1 LGAALMPLD
10 TLVTGGRV
18 ATLAGDHGFGWA
30 EAVGISGGRV
40 AFAGTAIELETR
52 ADPHTFRIEL
62 DPDEVVIPGLT
73 DAHLHLAEG
82 GLSLDRIDLSSSPT
96 IDDGLA
102 RIAAANAARPD
113 DDAWLGGHGWHNDRW
128 GVWPTADDLE
138 RVAPGRAVAL
148 WAHDH
153 HALWVSRRALEI
165 ARIDANRSDPD
176 GGIIRRDA
184 HGVPTGVLHEAAARI
199 VTDHIPAAPPEQYET
214 SIARLARDLVRLGVV
229 AVHDP
234 GALSLQEGLGPAID
248 AYRVLDERG
257 DLPIRVHASIRSEQL
272 AAAAGRELRSG
283 DPLGPPGGR
292 ARFGWLKLFA
302 DGTLAS
308 RTAALLEPIE
318 PEQGRPLPPGTER
331 GIWLTPPD
339 QVAGLARQAAAAGIA
354 TQIHAIGDRSC
365 RASLDA
371 LEAAVGRRTLM
382 PRLEHVQLLHPD
394 DRPRFAR
401 AGIAA
406 SLQPIHVRA
415 DAPIARALWGD
426 RAETRGYPM
435 RSLLDAGAVVA
446 FGTDAPVEPI
456 DPWPGLSMAVTRVD
470 GSWPAGSEPFGAD
483 ERITLEQALRAAC
496 VAPAVMAAETDRGR
510 LVPGQRADLLV
521 IPAQALV
528 HPIEPGGALAGARPR
543 LVMIDGEV
551 AFES

>member
-1 LGAALMPLD
+1 MPLD
-10 TLVTGGRV
+10 TLVTGGRI
-18 ATLAGDHGFGWA
+18 ATLAGDRGFGWV
-30 EAVGISGGRV
+30 EAVGITRGRV
-40 AFAGTAIELETR
+40 AFAGSAIELETR
-52 ADPHTFRIEL
+52 ADPHTLRIEL
-62 DPDEVVIPGLT
+62 DADEVAIPGLS

-82 GLSLDRIDLSSSPT
+82 GISLDRIDLSAAPT
-96 IDDGLA
+96 LDDGLV
-102 RIAAANAARPD
+102 RIAAAHADTTDPE
-113 DDAWLGGHGWHNDRW
+113 AWLQGHGWHSDRW

-138 RVAPGRAVAL
+138 RVAPGRAIAL

-153 HALWVSRRALEI
+153 HALWVSRRGLAI
-165 ARIDANRSDPD
+165 AGIDAGRGDPD
-176 GGIIRRDA
+176 GGIIRRGA
-184 HGVPTGVLHEAAARI
+184 NGIPTGVLHEAAARLVI
-199 VTDHIPAAPPEQYET
+199 DQVPPASAADHES

-234 GALSLQEGLGPAID
+234 GALSLPEGLGRAIA
-248 AYRVLDERG
+248 AYRLLDERG

-272 AAAAGRELRSG
+272 ATATGMELRSG

-302 DGTLAS
+302 DGTLGS

-318 PEQGRPLPPGTER
+318 PEAGRPLPAGTER
-331 GIWLTPPD
+331 GIWLTDPD
-339 QVAGLARQAAAAGIA
+339 EVAALAGRAAAVGIA

-371 LEAAVGRRTLM
+371 LEETAGRTALM

-406 SLQPIHVRA
+406 SIQPIHLRS
-415 DAPIARALWGD
+415 DAPIARTLWGD

-435 RSLLDAGAVVA
+435 RSLIDAGAVVA

-456 DPWPGLSMAVTRVD
+456 DPWPGLSLAVTRID
-470 GSWPAGSEPFGAD
+470 GSWPPDRAPFGPD
-483 ERITLEQALRAAC
+483 ERVTLEQALRAAC
-496 VAPAVMAAETDRGR
+496 IAPAMVAAETDRGR
-510 LVPGQRADLLV
+510 LIPGQRADLVV
-521 IPAQALV
+521 IPAAALV
-528 HPIEPGGALAGARPR
+528 HPVEPGGALATARPR

-551 AFES
+551 AFER

>member
-1 LGAALMPLD
+1 MPLD
-10 TLVTGGRV
+10 VLVTGGRI
-18 ATLAGDHGFGWA
+18 ATLAGDRGFGWVD
-30 EAVGISGGRV
+30 AVGITGGRV
-40 AFAGTAIELETR
+40 AFAGSAIELETR
-52 ADPHTFRIEL
+52 ADPHTLRIEL
-62 DPDEVVIPGLT
+62 DADEVAIPGLT

-82 GLSLDRIDLSSSPT
+82 GLALDRIDLTST
-96 IDDGLA
+96 ATLDAGLA
-102 RIAAANAARPD
+102 RIGAAHAALTD
-113 DDAWLGGHGWHNDRW
+113 ADAWLEGHGWHNDSW

-153 HALWVSRRALEI
+153 HALLVSHRAMAI
-165 ARIDANRSDPD
+165 AAIDAGRSDPE
-176 GGIIRRDA
+176 GGIIRRGEA
-184 HGVPTGVLHEAAARI
+184 GAPTGVLHEAAARI
-199 VTDHIPAAPPEQYET
+199 VTDHIPPASAEQYEA
-214 SIARLARDLVRLGVV
+214 SIERLARHLVRLGIV

-234 GALSLQEGLGPAID
+234 GALSLQEGMGRAIA

-272 AAAAGRELRSG
+272 STAAGMELRSG

-308 RTAALLEPIE
+308 RTAALLDPLEIE
-318 PEQGRPLPPGTER
+318 PGRPVPAGTER
-331 GIWLTPPD
+331 GMWLTQPEV
-339 QVAGLARQAAAAGIA
+339 VAELARRAAAAGIA

-365 RASLDA
+365 RQSLDA
-371 LEAAVGRRTLM
+371 LEPTAGRTALM

-401 AGIAA
+401 SGIAA
-406 SLQPIHVRA
+406 SIQPVHVRA
-415 DAPIARALWGD
+415 DASIARALWGD

-435 RSLLDAGAVVA
+435 RSLIEAGAVVA

-470 GSWPAGSEPFGAD
+470 GTWPPDSEPFGPD
-483 ERITLEQALRAAC
+483 ERLTLEQALRASC
-496 VAPAVMAAETDRGR
+496 IAPAMTAGEADRGR
-510 LVPGQRADLLV
+510 LVPGQRADLVVL
-521 IPAQALV
+521 PASALS
-528 HPIEPGGALAGARPR
+528 HPIEPGGALATARPR
-543 LVMIDGEV
+543 VVIIDGEV
-551 AFES
+551 AFER

>member
-1 LGAALMPLD
+1 MPLD
-10 TLVTGGRV
+10 VLVTGGRI
-18 ATLAGDHGFGWA
+18 ATLSGDRGFGWV
-30 EAVGISGGRV
+30 EAVGITDGRV
-40 AFAGTAIELETR
+40 AFAGSAIELETR
-52 ADPHTFRIEL
+52 ADPHTLRIEL
-62 DPDEVVIPGLT
+62 DADEVAIPGLT

-82 GLSLDRIDLSSSPT
+82 GIALDRIDLTASPT
-96 IDDGLA
+96 LDAGLA
-102 RIAAANAARPD
+102 MIAAAHRALSD
-113 DDAWLGGHGWHNDRW
+113 DDAWLEGHGWHNDRW

-153 HALWVSRRALEI
+153 HALLVSHRALAI
-165 ARIDANRSDPD
+165 AGIDVDRSDPE
-176 GGIIRRDA
+176 GGIIRRDEA
-184 HGVPTGVLHEAAARI
+184 GAPTGVLHEAAARI
-199 VTDHIPAAPPEQYET
+199 VTDHVPPPTPEQYEA

-234 GALSLQEGLGPAID
+234 GALSLQEGLGRAIA

-272 AAAAGRELRSG
+272 ATAAEMELRSG

-308 RTAALLEPIE
+308 RTAALLDPIE
-318 PEQGRPLPPGTER
+318 VEQGKPLPAGTER
-331 GIWLTPPD
+331 GIWLTPPEV
-339 QVAGLARQAAAAGIA
+339 VADFAKRAAAAGIA

-365 RASLDA
+365 RVSLDA
-371 LEAAVGRRTLM
+371 LEPTAGRASLM

-406 SLQPIHVRA
+406 SIQPVHVRA
-415 DAPIARALWGD
+415 DAAIARTLWGE
-426 RAETRGYPM
+426 RAETHGYPM
-435 RSLLDAGAVVA
+435 RSLIESGAVVA

-456 DPWPGLSMAVTRVD
+456 DPWPGLSMAVTRID
-470 GSWPAGSEPFGAD
+470 GTWPAGSAPFGPG
-483 ERITLEQALRAAC
+483 EQVTLEQALRAAC
-496 VAPAVMAAETDRGR
+496 IAPALTAAETDRGR
-510 LVPGQRADLLV
+510 LIPGQRADLVVLD
-521 IPAQALV
+521 ASALS
-528 HPIEPGGALAGARPR
+528 HPIEPGGALATARPR

-551 AFES
+551 AFER

>member
-1 LGAALMPLD
+1 MPLD
-10 TLVTGGRV
+10 MLVTGGRI
-18 ATLAGDHGFGWA
+18 ATLAGDRGFGWV
-30 EAVGISGGRV
+30 EAVGITAGRV

-62 DPDEVVIPGLT
+62 DADEVAIPGLT

-82 GLSLDRIDLSSSPT
+82 GLSLDRIDLTASPT
-96 IDDGLA
+96 LDDGLA
-102 RIAAANAARPD
+102 RIAAAHAASAD
-113 DDAWLGGHGWHNDRW
+113 ASAWLEGHGWHNDRW
-128 GVWPTADDLE
+128 GVWPTATDLE
-138 RVAPGRAVAL
+138 QVAPGRAIAL

-153 HALWVSRRALEI
+153 HALWVSPRAMEI
-165 ARIDANRSDPD
+165 AGIDADRGDPA
-176 GGIIRRDA
+176 GGIIRRDPDGA
-184 HGVPTGVLHEAAARI
+184 PTGVLHEAAARL
-199 VTDHIPAAPPEQYET
+199 VTDHIPAASAEQYES
-214 SIARLARDLVRLGVV
+214 SIARLARDLIRLGVV

-234 GALSLQEGLGPAID
+234 GALSLQEGLGRAIA

-272 AAAAGRELRSG
+272 ATAIGQELRSG

-318 PEQGRPLPPGTER
+318 PEVGRPLPPGTER
-331 GIWLTPPD
+331 GIWLTDPAA
-339 QVAGLARQAAAAGIA
+339 VAAFAKQAAATGIA

-365 RASLDA
+365 RVSLDA
-371 LEAAVGRRTLM
+371 LEAATGRIDLM

-394 DRPRFAR
+394 DRARFAR

-406 SLQPIHVRA
+406 SIQPVHVRA

-435 RSLLDAGAVVA
+435 RSLLEAGAVVA

-456 DPWPGLSMAVTRVD
+456 DPWPGLSMAVTRID
-470 GSWPAGSEPFGAD
+470 GSWPAGSEPFGPD
-483 ERITLEQALRAAC
+483 ERVTLEQALRAAC
-496 VAPAVMAAETDRGR
+496 VAPAVTAAETDRGR
-510 LVPGQRADLLV
+510 LIPGQRADLLV
-521 IPAQALV
+521 IPAEALV
-528 HPIEPGGALAGARPR
+528 HPIEPGGSLATARPR
-543 LVMIDGEV
+543 LVMIDGEI
-551 AFES
+551 AFER

>member
-1 LGAALMPLD
+1 MPLD
-10 TLVTGGRV
+10 TLVTGGRI
-18 ATLAGDHGFGWA
+18 ATLAGDRGFGWA
-30 EAVGISGGRV
+30 EAVGITGGRV

-62 DPDEVVIPGLT
+62 DDDEVAIPGLT

-82 GLSLDRIDLSSSPT
+82 GLSLDRIDLSST
-96 IDDGLA
+96 ANLDDGLA
-102 RIAAANAARPD
+102 RISAAHAASGDPD
-113 DDAWLGGHGWHNDRW
+113 GWLEGHGWHNDRW
-128 GVWPTADDLE
+128 GVWPTAEDLE

-165 ARIDANRSDPD
+165 AAIDADRGDPD
-176 GGIIRRDA
+176 GGIIRRGAD
-184 HGVPTGVLHEAAARI
+184 GTPTGILHEAAARI
-199 VTDHIPAAPPEQYET
+199 VTDHIPAASAEEYEG
-214 SIARLARDLVRLGVV
+214 SIARLTRDLIRLGVV

-234 GALSLQEGLGPAID
+234 GALSLQEGLGRAIA

-257 DLPIRVHASIRSEQL
+257 DLAIRVHASIRSEQL
-272 AAAAGRELRSG
+272 ATAAGLGLRSG

-308 RTAALLEPIE
+308 RTAALLDPIE
-318 PEQGRPLPPGTER
+318 PEAGRPLPAGTER

-339 QVAGLARQAAAAGIA
+339 AVAAVAQEAARAGIA

-365 RASLDA
+365 RVSLDA
-371 LEAAVGRRTLM
+371 LEGATGRTALM
-382 PRLEHVQLLHPD
+382 PRLEHVQLLDPE

-406 SLQPIHVRA
+406 SIQPIHVRA
-415 DAPIARALWGD
+415 DAPIARTLWGD

-435 RSLLDAGAVVA
+435 RSLLEAGAVVA

-456 DPWPGLSMAVTRVD
+456 DPWPGLSMAVTRID
-470 GSWPAGSEPFGAD
+470 GSWPAGSAPFGPV
-483 ERITLEQALRAAC
+483 ERLTLEQALRAAC
-496 VAPAVMAAETDRGR
+496 VAPAVTAGEADRGR
-510 LVPGQRADLLV
+510 LVPGQRADLAV
-521 IPAQALV
+521 IPAEALV
-528 HPIEPGGALAGARPR
+528 HPIAPGGALATARPR
-543 LVMIDGEV
+543 LVMIDGEIV
-551 AFES
+551 FER

>member
-1 LGAALMPLD
+1 MPLD
-10 TLVTGGRV
+10 VLVTGGRV
-18 ATLAGDHGFGWA
+18 ATLAGDRGFGWVD
-30 EAVGISGGRV
+30 AVGITDGRV
-40 AFAGTAIELETR
+40 AFAGSAIELETR
-52 ADPHTFRIEL
+52 ADPHTLRIEL
-62 DPDEVVIPGLT
+62 DADEVAIPGLT
-73 DAHLHLAEG
+73 DAHVHLAEG
-82 GLSLDRIDLSSSPT
+82 GLALDRIDLTSSP
-96 IDDGLA
+96 DLEDGLA
-102 RIAAANAARPD
+102 RIAAAHAALAD
-113 DDAWLGGHGWHNDRW
+113 DDAWLEGHGWHNDRW

-153 HALWVSRRALEI
+153 HALLVSHRALAI
-165 ARIDANRSDPD
+165 AGIGADRSDPA

-184 HGVPTGVLHEAAARI
+184 TGAATGVLHEAAARI
-199 VTDHIPAAPPEQYET
+199 VMDHVPPASPELYEA
-214 SIARLARDLVRLGVV
+214 SIARLARDLVQLGVV

-234 GALSLQEGLGPAID
+234 GALSLQEGLGRAIA

-272 AAAAGRELRSG
+272 AAATGMELRSG

-318 PEQGRPLPPGTER
+318 AEEGRPLPAGTER
-331 GIWLTPPD
+331 GIWLTPPEA
-339 QVAGLARQAAAAGIA
+339 VAELAERAALAGIA

-365 RASLDA
+365 RGSLDA
-371 LEAAVGRRTLM
+371 LEPTAGRVPLM

-406 SLQPIHVRA
+406 SIQPVHVRA
-415 DAPIARALWGD
+415 DASIARALWGE

-435 RSLLDAGAVVA
+435 RSLIESGAVVA

-470 GSWPAGSEPFGAD
+470 GSWPAGSEPFGPD
-483 ERITLEQALRAAC
+483 ERVTLEQALRAAC
-496 VAPAVMAAETDRGR
+496 IAPAVTAAETDRGR
-510 LVPGQRADLLV
+510 LVPGQRADLVV
-521 IPAQALV
+521 IPLEALTN
-528 HPIEPGGALAGARPR
+528 PIEPGGALATARPR

-551 AFES
+551 VFER